1 MGAGVR
7 KGGFCG
13 RFVVASRCDG
23 LIGARTV
30 CSRGRG
36 LLGAQHGFTLIEVL
50 VATALLAAGLA
61 LGFATLR
68 AATAT
73 VERGEEMARQNERI
87 RAVDGFL
94 RRRLASAHP
103 VAFEVD
109 DRSGEGLRFA
119 GGPERMRFVSD
130 VPPYLGHGGPA
141 LHDVAAV
148 RDRDGLRLEVSFA
161 TVLGGQ
167 TFHDEPPRPPEPLA
181 GQLRSVRFS
190 YRGLDAQGAL
200 TGWLREW
207 PDPQQLPLQVR
218 VEVEGEREG
227 PWSTLVV
234 ALVQGQGLLLE
245 PADGLEVLP

>member
-1 MGAGVR
+1 MGAR
-7 KGGFCG
+7 
-13 RFVVASRCDG
+13 R
-23 LIGARTV
+23 
-30 CSRGRG
+30 
-36 LLGAQHGFTLIEVL
+36 GFTLIEVL

-103 VAFEVD
+103 VAFHVD
-109 DRSGEGLRFA
+109 DNTGEALRFV
-119 GGPERMRFVSD
+119 GGPDRMRFVSD

-141 LHDVAAV
+141 LHDIAAT

-167 TFHDEPPRPPEPLA
+167 TFQDDPPRPPEPLA
-181 GQLRSVRFS
+181 DDLASVRFS
-190 YRGLDAQGAL
+190 YRGLDPQGAL
-200 TGWLREW
+200 TGWLDRW

-218 VEVEGEREG
+218 VEVEGEDEG
-227 PWSTLVV
+227 PWPTLVV
-234 ALVQGQGLLLE
+234 ALVQGQGLLQE
-245 PADGLEVLP
+245 QAAGLEVAP